1 MFFLLNITDFFI
13 EKRKVNVN
21 AGRYIRYESFFV
33 SLQKETHETH
43 NSQRNKNINT
53 Q

>member
-1 MFFLLNITDFFI
+1 MFFTHITDFFI
-13 EKRKVNVN
+13 EKRKVNIN

-43 NSQRNKNINT
+43 NT
-53 Q
+53 

>member
-1 MFFLLNITDFFI
+1 MFFTQHYRFFI
-13 EKRKVNVN
+13 EKKKVNVN

-33 SLQKETHETH
+33 SLQKRRMKHIIHSET
-43 NSQRNKNINT
+43 KNINT